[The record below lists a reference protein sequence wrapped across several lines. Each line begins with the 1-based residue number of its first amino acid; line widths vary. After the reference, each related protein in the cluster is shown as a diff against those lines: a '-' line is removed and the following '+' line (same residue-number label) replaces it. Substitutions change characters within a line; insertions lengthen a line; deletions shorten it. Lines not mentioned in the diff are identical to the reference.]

1 MSDGGR
7 VNSKLTNSFSP
18 DSGNFGEPVHCNS
31 KNQCFFKN
39 FNSVLQMFVSFAL
52 TRPGNLRGTSG
63 DSKSFS
69 WSLGVLE
76 ETHIF
81 VFALEKRV
89 TFQSLCKKVKSL
101 LSKGIFLMI

>member
-1 MSDGGR
+1 MPDGGR

-52 TRPGNLRGTSG
+52 TRPGNLRGTS
-63 DSKSFS
+63 KSLL
-69 WSLGVLE
+69 WSLGGLE
-76 ETHIF
+76 KTHIF
-81 VFALEKRV
+81 VFALKESV
-89 TFQSLCKKVKSL
+89 TFQSFYKKVKSL
-101 LSKGIFLMI
+101 LSKGIVLVI